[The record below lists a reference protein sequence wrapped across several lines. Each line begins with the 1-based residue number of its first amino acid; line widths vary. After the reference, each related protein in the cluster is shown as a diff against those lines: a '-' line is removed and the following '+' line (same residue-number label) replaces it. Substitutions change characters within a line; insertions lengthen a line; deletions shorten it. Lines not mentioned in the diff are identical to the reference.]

1 MLAVAVVL
9 LTLGGLYWQRQ
20 GAGFCEWAFASA
32 QRAAARDL
40 NCPAR
45 DVSGGFSFGGC
56 SLLSIRACGKRVT
69 YACYP
74 QRMPLLGWIYGFSC
88 RPAASRVQ
96 HQD

>member
-1 MLAVAVVL
+1 VLAGALVLAV
-9 LTLGGLYWQRQ
+9 LGGFYWQRQ
-20 GAGFCEWAFASA
+20 GPGFCAWAFASA
-32 QRAAARDL
+32 ELAAARDL
-40 NCPAR
+40 NCPWS

-74 QRMPLLGWIYGFSC
+74 QRLPLLGWIYGFAC
-88 RPAASRVQ
+88 QPAAGQVQ